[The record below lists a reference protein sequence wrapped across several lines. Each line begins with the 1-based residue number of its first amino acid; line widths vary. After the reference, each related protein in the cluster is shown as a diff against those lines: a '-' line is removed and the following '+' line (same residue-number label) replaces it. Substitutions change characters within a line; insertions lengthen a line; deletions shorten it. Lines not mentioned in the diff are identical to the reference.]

1 MNANAFFSALLTISI
16 IVVNVLAFRTYF
28 YGSTSLD
35 DVLAFTAFTG
45 SILIVHW
52 IVSLPNPGGKS
63 YYTERKKKYKKK

>member
-1 MNANAFFSALLTISI
+1 MNVNAFFSLMLTISI
-16 IVVNVLAFRTYF
+16 VVLNILAFRTHY

-45 SILIVHW
+45 SILVVHW

-63 YYTERKKKYKKK
+63 YYTKKKKKKY